1 MLTNSIILI
10 FQSHHFKT
18 NIMQLSIIFQNIKT
32 ILIGIAIV
40 VAVWFYKDY
49 TFQKSENARQ
59 TENASQ
65 LRKSDSL
72 RFTTQIL
79 SEKEMKDYLQ
89 YQNSDLKKKLVN
101 SGIKE
106 SRIQSIIS
114 QTLKYRDTTKGV
126 TDVSGL
132 VEAIKNSIPKEQSWI
147 DTTKCT
153 TTKGIVSFDGQKLKV
168 VVNDRQF
175 NNKSDAV
182 AYWERREWS
191 FLGIKSRFLGKKQ
204 FTSKVFDECGDSWIM
219 KIEKKK

>member
-1 MLTNSIILI
+1 MQISLAIIV
-10 FQSHHFKT
+10 
-18 NIMQLSIIFQNIKT
+18 QNIKT
-32 ILIGIAIV
+32 ILIVAAIV
-40 VAVWFYKDY
+40 AAVWFYKDY
-49 TFQKSENARQ
+49 AFQKSDNERQ

-72 RFTTQIL
+72 RFTSQIL

-89 YQNSDLKKKLVN
+89 YQNSDLKKKLDN
-101 SGIKE
+101 AGIKE
-106 SRIQSIIS
+106 NRIKSIIS
-114 QTLKYRDTTKGV
+114 QTLKYRDTTKGE

-132 VEAIKNSIPKEQSWI
+132 VEAIKNNIPKEQSWI

-191 FLGIKSRFLGKKQ
+191 FLGIKTRFLGKKQ
-204 FTSKVFDECGDSWIM
+204 FTSKVFDECGESRTM